1 MSWECDNHG
10 GSRRD
15 YLDHIESINAEYGRV
30 VQAVERD
37 RIHGRTYAARAAEEP
52 VVTGMR
58 MERARDLLNGVAC
71 HVSHDTAPVHDEQIP
86 FRGGPLVEI
95 VELRELAAHLHT
107 ATDLY
112 RPTVRALQLVHT
124 DDPGHWPPGS
134 RVSRR
139 PARARNL
146 LGGMCVLM
154 IERMFH

>member
-15 YLDHIESINAEYGRV
+15 YLDHIESINAE
-30 VQAVERD
+30 
-37 RIHGRTYAARAAEEP
+37 
-52 VVTGMR
+52 
-58 MERARDLLNGVAC
+58 
-71 HVSHDTAPVHDEQIP
+71 
-86 FRGGPLVEI
+86 
-95 VELRELAAHLHT
+95 LAAHLHT

-112 RPTVRALQLVHT
+112 RPPVRALQLVHT

-154 IERMFH
+154 IERMFHWVGDAGGVGAVTTSQEWRLVPGARR

>member
-1 MSWECDNHG
+1 
-10 GSRRD
+10 
-15 YLDHIESINAEYGRV
+15 
-30 VQAVERD
+30 
-37 RIHGRTYAARAAEEP
+37 

-58 MERARDLLNGVAC
+58 MEQARDLLNGVAC

-112 RPTVRALQLVHT
+112 RPTVRALQLVHA

-146 LGGMCVLM
+146 FGGMCVLM
-154 IERMFH
+154 IERMFHWLGDAGGVGAVTTSQEWRLVPGARR